1 MRFRKGQSGNP
12 KGRPK
17 GARNKATLAAEAL
30 LDGEAQAITR
40 KAVALA
46 KSGDTT
52 ALRLCMERI
61 VPVRRDRP
69 VAFPIPHL
77 KDANDAAALSR
88 AIVAGVA
95 AGDITPLEAGEL
107 AKLVDTYTRA
117 VTAVEHEQRL
127 RALEGTKDER
137 SR

>member
-12 KGRPK
+12 KGRPR
-17 GARNKATLAAEAL
+17 GTRNKATLAAEAL

-69 VAFPIPHL
+69 VAFPIPDL

-127 RALEGTKDER
+127 KALEEQDER